1 MGDKV
6 KSLISYTCSTYN
18 LNANKV
24 SLTGHSMGGTGT
36 WTLALDNPELFYKI
50 APMSGSVTMSD
61 SNLAKL
67 SSVPVWAVVG
77 DNDKIVSP
85 DTSIAMIDALKQNGA
100 NARITVLEGADHFA
114 VPGLGYLGTDVVS
127 WLIS

>member
-1 MGDKV
+1 MGGKIE
-6 KSLISYTCSTYN
+6 SLISYICSAYN
-18 LNANKV
+18 LNTNKV

-50 APMSGSVTMSD
+50 APMSGSVTISD
-61 SNLAKL
+61 SNLEKL
-67 SSVPVWAVVG
+67 SSIPVWAVAG
-77 DNDKIVSP
+77 DTDKIVSP
-85 DTSIAMIDALKQNGA
+85 DTSIAMIEALKQNGA
-100 NARITVLEGADHFA
+100 NAKITVFEGADHFA